1 MARFDVASASDPV
14 PQAEQWLEWKY
25 ATHHDNDVQP
35 RNREVDRA
43 VAAVYA
49 ARAREEATEANRD
62 QRYDDARR
70 VLEATARRIL
80 GYAGSDARL
89 RDMADELAHAV
100 HEYGMPMAVMARKAS
115 LYAANSALKGRDE
128 LGRARR

>member
-1 MARFDVASASDPV
+1 MVPSAEGR
-14 PQAEQWLEWKY
+14 QEWTY

-35 RNREVDRA
+35 RNREVARA

-80 GYAGSDARL
+80 GYAGNDARL
-89 RDMADELAHAV
+89 RDIAQDLVRVV
-100 HEYGMPMAVMARKAS
+100 HEYERPMAVMARKAS
-115 LYAANSALKGRDE
+115 LYAANSALKGRDD
-128 LGRARR
+128 LGRAKR